1 MGLDACPTE
10 LPEHIAFAE
19 RLPCLGD
26 TWHNAGMGR
35 AYAVF
40 SAIGADRVG
49 IVDDLSGLVS
59 EGGGNIEESKMAV
72 LGGEFAVVMLVSME
86 SRALDAFIA
95 RTAELEAKLSLKLGV
110 VPTRESAREISAAER
125 GRPYVLETVSL
136 DGQCIVHSVSAVLR
150 RYGINIEE
158 LETRTERAPL
168 TGAPLFRMK
177 ANVVLGQGVA
187 IGALRREL
195 EELQA
200 VQDLDILL
208 QPLVSTR
215 RD

>member
-1 MGLDACPTE
+1 MGK
-10 LPEHIAFAE
+10 
-19 RLPCLGD
+19 
-26 TWHNAGMGR
+26 

-59 EGGGNIEESKMAV
+59 ESGGNIEESKMAV
-72 LGGEFAVVMLVSME
+72 LGGEFAVMMLVSME
-86 SRALDAFIA
+86 SRALDAFVA
-95 RTAELEAKLSLKLGV
+95 GTAELEAKLSLKLGV
-110 VPTRESAREISAAER
+110 VPTRESARDHAASLATDLAASER

-136 DGQCIVHSVSAVLR
+136 DGHGIVHSVSAVLR

-200 VQDLDILL
+200 AQDLDILL
-208 QPLVSTR
+208 HPLVPTR

>member
-1 MGLDACPTE
+1 
-10 LPEHIAFAE
+10 
-19 RLPCLGD
+19 
-26 TWHNAGMGR
+26 
-35 AYAVF
+35 
-40 SAIGADRVG
+40 
-49 IVDDLSGLVS
+49 
-59 EGGGNIEESKMAV
+59 MAV
-72 LGGEFAVVMLVSME
+72 LGGEFAVMMLVSME
-86 SRALDAFIA
+86 SRALDAFVA
-95 RTAELEAKLSLKLGV
+95 RTAELEAKLSLKMGV
-110 VPTRESAREISAAER
+110 VRHPRERRDHAASSRRTRGPER

-136 DGQCIVHSVSAVLR
+136 DGQGIVHSVSAVLR
-150 RYGINIEE
+150 QYGINIEE

-200 VQDLDILL
+200 AQDLDILL
-208 QPLVSTR
+208 QPLVPTR

>member
-1 MGLDACPTE
+1 MAK
-10 LPEHIAFAE
+10 
-19 RLPCLGD
+19 
-26 TWHNAGMGR
+26 

-40 SAIGADRVG
+40 SAIGADRLG
-49 IVDDLSGLVS
+49 IVDDISGLVS

-72 LGGEFAVVMLVSME
+72 LGSEFAVMMLVSMDAG
-86 SRALDAFIA
+86 ALGALTARTGELEALIA
-95 RTAELEAKLSLKLGV
+95 RTGELESGLSLRIAFKRTSEG
-110 VPTRESAREISAAER
+110 RGSER
-125 GRPYVLETVSL
+125 GRPYSLETVSL
-136 DGQCIVHSVSAVLR
+136 DGNGIVHSVSSVLR
-150 RYGINIEE
+150 KYGINIED

-177 ANVVLGQGVA
+177 ADIVLGPGVA

-200 VQDLDILL
+200 AQDLDILL
-208 QPLVSTR
+208 MPLVPTR

>member
-1 MGLDACPTE
+1 MGK
-10 LPEHIAFAE
+10 
-19 RLPCLGD
+19 
-26 TWHNAGMGR
+26 

-40 SAIGADRVG
+40 SAIGADRLG
-49 IVDDLSGLVS
+49 IVDDISGIVS

-72 LGGEFAVVMLVSME
+72 LGSEFAVMMLVSME
-86 SRALDAFIA
+86 AEALEALIA
-95 RTAELEAKLSLKLGV
+95 RTGELEARLSLKIAFKR
-110 VPTRESAREISAAER
+110 TREGGGSER
-125 GRPYVLETVSL
+125 GRPYSLETVSL
-136 DGQCIVHSVSAVLR
+136 DGAGIVHSVSSVLR
-150 RYGINIEE
+150 KYGINIED

-187 IGALRREL
+187 IAALRREL

-200 VQDLDILL
+200 AQDLDILL
-208 QPLVSTR
+208 MPLVPTR